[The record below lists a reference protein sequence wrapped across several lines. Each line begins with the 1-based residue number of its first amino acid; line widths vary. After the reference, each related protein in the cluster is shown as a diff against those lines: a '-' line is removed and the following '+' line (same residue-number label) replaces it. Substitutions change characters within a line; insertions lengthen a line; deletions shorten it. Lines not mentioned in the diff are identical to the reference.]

1 MDNTLGKLDNKYI
14 LEGIISQ
21 TNNSKIYCGYLL
33 TDPSNKIVIKLF
45 KDKMIEKESFNLLLE
60 KINNLSNSNITKIIN
75 GGNGKIETLDSKIK
89 NSFYLIEEYHNKG
102 ELFEYISSYRKGFGE
117 KISKL
122 LFLQILSGL
131 NYYISQGLIFEKIKF
146 DNILLDKE
154 YKIKLTDVFLEN
166 IKNKLSLEFNNYDL
180 ATILF
185 SLVIGRDPKI
195 KEKEITKKKLD
206 KYWESINVF
215 IKDVNLSKDFINLF
229 NKIILNEFNNGNVI
243 INDDINETNLYERI
257 MDDPW
262 FEGIKIEMI
271 LSNENKCYNIVIDE
285 FEKRYNQ
292 IKNND
297 EIIINLSNNFNDL
310 DNGNKELMFGI
321 GINNANTNNI
331 FSYNKSVSMSLNS
344 HIHFNRYFNFGAEC
358 IKFKKFKNSCSIKV
372 IHLQKIPS
380 PILFMTKIV
389 KICQKISLVETN
401 ENKLKIY
408 CTKNEDG
415 NKLITKISIMKNE
428 NFYDLI
434 IQKIVGN
441 KFTFITFY
449 EEIIDKIKRKD

>member
-33 TDPSNKIVIKLF
+33 TDPSNKIAIKLF

-262 FEGIKIEMI
+262 FEGIKIEVI

-441 KFTFITFY
+441 KFTFLTFY

>member
-33 TDPSNKIVIKLF
+33 TDPSNKIAIKLF

-380 PILFMTKIV
+380 PILFMTKII

>member
-33 TDPSNKIVIKLF
+33 TDPSNKIAIKLF

-271 LSNENKCYNIVIDE
+271 LLNENKCYNIVIDE

>member
-33 TDPSNKIVIKLF
+33 TDPSNKIAIKLF

-75 GGNGKIETLDSKIK
+75 GGNGKIESLDSKLK

>member
-33 TDPSNKIVIKLF
+33 TDPSNKIAIKLF